1 MGLSYKTIFL
11 NTERK
16 KSFAVKYWANGFIDG
31 ISLLNADEVA
41 QHRGH
46 LEKAEH
52 VLGHSLHYVN
62 KVHTVL
68 RSAYELATSP
78 ALVDQVEEILGP
90 DILLYNVTYI
100 IKEPGSSKF
109 VSFHQ
114 DLTYW
119 GFDGTEQVSAWL
131 ALSPATPESGCMRM
145 IPGSH
150 QQGLKEQ
157 VTGDDPDNVL
167 NLSQT
172 IEDVNDDD
180 VVFSTLRPGEFSLHH
195 GWTIHSSGPNRS
207 TDRRIGLNIQYISPQ
222 LKQTKSDSDSAMLIR
237 GNDPFGHFIDDV
249 PATEWLLEDAEA
261 LLKERTKA
269 YKAISGT
276 PNS

>member
-1 MGLSYKTIFL
+1 MDAAIA
-11 NTERK
+11 
-16 KSFAVKYWANGFIDG
+16 KSLAREYWANGFIDG
-31 ISLLNADEVA
+31 ISLLNADEVV

-46 LEKAEH
+46 LEKAER

-68 RSAYELATSP
+68 RSAYELATAP
-78 ALVDQVEEILGP
+78 TLVNQVEEILGP
-90 DILLYNVTYI
+90 NILLYDVTYI
-100 IKEPGSSKF
+100 IKEPGSPKF

-157 VTGDDPDNVL
+157 VIGEDPDNVL
-167 NLSQT
+167 HLSQT
-172 IEDVNDDD
+172 IEDVNEDDA
-180 VVFSTLRPGEFSLHH
+180 VFSTLNPGEFSLHH
-195 GWTIHSSGPNRS
+195 GWTIHSSGPNCS
-207 TDRRIGLNIQYISPQ
+207 PDRRIGLNIQYISPR

-237 GNDPFGHFIDDV
+237 GNDPFGHFIDDT
-249 PATEWLLEDAEA
+249 PATEWLPENAEV
-261 LLKERTKA
+261 LLKERTEAK
-269 YKAISGT
+269 KVISGT
-276 PNS
+276 PN

>member
-1 MGLSYKTIFL
+1 M
-11 NTERK
+11 NTKNAKLLARE
-16 KSFAVKYWANGFIDG
+16 YWANGFING
-31 ISLLNADEVA
+31 IALLDSNEVA
-41 QHRGH
+41 HHRSR
-46 LEKAEH
+46 LEKTERA
-52 VLGHSLHYVN
+52 LGQSLHYVN

-68 RSAYELATSP
+68 RSAYELATAP
-78 ALVDQVEEILGP
+78 ALIDHVEEILGP

-157 VTGDDPDNVL
+157 ATGDDPDNVL

-172 IEDVNDDD
+172 IEDVNEDDA
-180 VVFSTLRPGEFSLHH
+180 VYSTLRPGEFSLHH

-207 TDRRIGLNIQYISPQ
+207 RDRRIGLNIQYISPR

-237 GNDPFGHFIDDV
+237 GNDRFGHFIDDV
-249 PATEWLLEDAEA
+249 PATEWLPENAKA
-261 LLKERTKA
+261 LLKERTEA
-269 YKAISGT
+269 QKAISGI
-276 PNS
+276 PNP

>member
-1 MGLSYKTIFL
+1 MDAAIA
-11 NTERK
+11 
-16 KSFAVKYWANGFIDG
+16 KSLAREYWANGFIDG
-31 ISLLNADEVA
+31 ISLLNANEVA

-46 LEKAEH
+46 LEKAER

-68 RSAYELATSP
+68 RSAYELATAP
-78 ALVDQVEEILGP
+78 TLVNQVEEILGP
-90 DILLYNVTYI
+90 DILLYDVTYI
-100 IKEPGSSKF
+100 IKEPGSPKF

-114 DLTYW
+114 DLAYW

-157 VTGDDPDNVL
+157 VIGEDPDNVL
-167 NLSQT
+167 HLSQT
-172 IEDVNDDD
+172 IEDVNEDDA
-180 VVFSTLRPGEFSLHH
+180 VFSTLNPGEFSLHH
-195 GWTIHSSGPNRS
+195 GWTIHSSGPNCS
-207 TDRRIGLNIQYISPQ
+207 TDRRIGLNIQYISPR

-237 GNDPFGHFIDDV
+237 GNDPFGHFIDDT
-249 PATEWLLEDAEA
+249 PATEWLPENAEV
-261 LLKERTKA
+261 LLKERTEAK
-269 YKAISGT
+269 KVISGT
-276 PNS
+276 PN